1 MKAKSKRK
9 TIEMCTHGIII
20 LLTMFIGVT
29 SSVKGMNGNMHSA
42 EEQNVSEVFE
52 TERPQ
57 DVASTHKESLK
68 DYQMAESKDGTETRR
83 AEDTMEAQP
92 TIKQC
97 PRFAHS
103 RDWSKH
109 EQYLLAKLAMCEAG
123 TQSVQTKCLVILTVY
138 NRVHDSRFPNTVED
152 VIYQNNGKTWQYSPL
167 MPGGSWNRLEPDEEC
182 YEAVA
187 MVMLEQFDYSG
198 GAMYFESF
206 GTDEEAAN
214 SWQGRRLEY
223 LYQSDGIRF
232 YK

>member
-1 MKAKSKRK
+1 MRLKKKD
-9 TIEMCTHGIII
+9 IEFMTHGVII
-20 LLTMFIGVT
+20 LLVMFIGIGVNV
-29 SSVKGMNGNMHSA
+29 SGMTMSMHSA
-42 EEQNVSEVFE
+42 EEQQVSEVPE

-57 DVASTHKESLK
+57 DMASTHEDSPE
-68 DYQMAESKDGTETRR
+68 DYELIDITVGTETRR
-83 AEDTMEAQP
+83 ADGIDGGTT

-97 PRFAHS
+97 LRFAHS
-103 RDWSKH
+103 RNWSEH

-138 NRVHDSRFPNTVED
+138 NRMHDNRFPDTIED
-152 VIYQNNGKTWQYSPL
+152 VIYQNDGKTWQYSPL
-167 MPGGSWNRLEPDEEC
+167 MPGGSWNRLEPDEDC

-214 SWQGRRLEY
+214 SWHGKCLEY
-223 LYQSDGIRF
+223 LYQSDDIRF

>member
-1 MKAKSKRK
+1 MRLKKKD
-9 TIEMCTHGIII
+9 IEFMTHGVII
-20 LLTMFIGVT
+20 LLVMFIGIGVNVSGMTT
-29 SSVKGMNGNMHSA
+29 SMHSA
-42 EEQNVSEVFE
+42 EEQQVSEVPE

-57 DVASTHKESLK
+57 DMASTYEDSPE
-68 DYQMAESKDGTETRR
+68 DYELIDITVGTETRR

-103 RDWSKH
+103 RDWSEH

-138 NRVHDSRFPNTVED
+138 NRVHDNRFPDTIED
-152 VIYQNNGKTWQYSPL
+152 VIYQNDGKTWQYSPL
-167 MPGGSWNRLEPDEEC
+167 MPGGSWNELEPDEDC
-182 YEAVA
+182 YEAVT
-187 MVMLEQFDYSG
+187 MVMSEQFDYSG

-206 GTDEEAAN
+206 GTDKEAAN
-214 SWQGRRLEY
+214 SWHGKCLEY
-223 LYQSDGIRF
+223 LYQSDDIRF

>member
-1 MKAKSKRK
+1 MRLKKKD
-9 TIEMCTHGIII
+9 IEFMTHGVII
-20 LLTMFIGVT
+20 LLVMFVGIGVNV
-29 SSVKGMNGNMHSA
+29 SGMTMSMHSA
-42 EEQNVSEVFE
+42 EEQQVSEVPE

-57 DVASTHKESLK
+57 DTASTREEDLK
-68 DYQMAESKDGTETRR
+68 DYQAAESKDGTETGR

-138 NRVHDSRFPNTVED
+138 NRVYDSRFPDTIED

-167 MPGGSWNRLEPDEEC
+167 APDGNWSKLEPNEEC

-214 SWQGRRLEY
+214 SWHGRCLEY

>member
-1 MKAKSKRK
+1 MRLKKKD
-9 TIEMCTHGIII
+9 IEFMTHGVII
-20 LLTMFIGVT
+20 LLVMFIGIGVNV
-29 SSVKGMNGNMHSA
+29 SGMTMSMHSA
-42 EEQNVSEVFE
+42 EEQQVSEVPE

-57 DVASTHKESLK
+57 DMASTHEDSPE
-68 DYQMAESKDGTETRR
+68 DYELIDITVGTETRR
-83 AEDTMEAQP
+83 ADGIDGGTTTIEQYP
-92 TIKQC
+92 T
-97 PRFAHS
+97 FTHS

-138 NRVHDSRFPNTVED
+138 NRVHDNRFPDTIED

-214 SWQGRRLEY
+214 SWHGRRLEY

>member
-1 MKAKSKRK
+1 MRLKKKD
-9 TIEMCTHGIII
+9 IEFMTHGVII
-20 LLTMFIGVT
+20 LLVMFIGIGVNV
-29 SSVKGMNGNMHSA
+29 SGMTMSMHSA
-42 EEQNVSEVFE
+42 EEQQVSEVPE

-57 DVASTHKESLK
+57 DMASTHEDSPE
-68 DYQMAESKDGTETRR
+68 DYELIDITVGTETRR

-103 RDWSKH
+103 RDWSEH

-138 NRVHDSRFPNTVED
+138 NRVHDNRFPNTIED
-152 VIYQNNGKTWQYSPL
+152 VIYQNDGKTWQYSPL
-167 MPGGSWNRLEPDEEC
+167 MPGGSWNRLEPDEDC

-214 SWQGRRLEY
+214 SWHGKCLEY
-223 LYQSDGIRF
+223 LYQSDDIRF

>member
-1 MKAKSKRK
+1 MRLKKKD
-9 TIEMCTHGIII
+9 IEFMTHGVIV
-20 LLTMFIGVT
+20 LLVMFIGIGVNV
-29 SSVKGMNGNMHSA
+29 SGMTMSMHSA

-57 DVASTHKESLK
+57 DVASTHEDSPE
-68 DYQMAESKDGTETRR
+68 DYELIDITVGTETRR

-103 RDWSKH
+103 RDWSEH

-138 NRVHDSRFPNTVED
+138 NRVHDNRFPDTIED
-152 VIYQNNGKTWQYSPL
+152 VIYQNDGKTWQYSPL
-167 MPGGSWNRLEPDEEC
+167 MPGGSWSRLEPDEDC

-206 GTDEEAAN
+206 STDEESAN
-214 SWQGRRLEY
+214 SWHGKCLEY
-223 LYQSDGIRF
+223 LYQSDDIRF

>member
-1 MKAKSKRK
+1 MRLKKKG
-9 TIEMCTHGIII
+9 IEFMTHGVII
-20 LLTMFIGVT
+20 LLVMFIGIGVNVSGT
-29 SSVKGMNGNMHSA
+29 TMSMHSA
-42 EEQNVSEVFE
+42 EEQQASEVPE

-57 DVASTHKESLK
+57 DMASTHEDSPE
-68 DYQMAESKDGTETRR
+68 DYELTDIPVGTETRQ
-83 AEDTMEAQP
+83 ADGIDGGTTTIEQYP
-92 TIKQC
+92 T
-97 PRFAHS
+97 FTHS
-103 RDWSKH
+103 RDWSEH

-138 NRVHDSRFPNTVED
+138 NRVYDSRFPNTVED
-152 VIYQNNGKTWQYSPL
+152 VIYQNNGKTWQYSSLAPD
-167 MPGGSWNRLEPDEEC
+167 GNWSKLEPNEEC

-214 SWQGRRLEY
+214 SWHGRCLEY